1 MCGVKLDPLTMRL
14 LLYLADN
21 AGRVIAL
28 QELLD
33 AVWPNVVVTPQS
45 VYNTV
50 AQLRRTL
57 GDLADAPTYIAN
69 IPRKGYRLIAKVEH
83 RQVERRAAPAA
94 MPPATVIPPSAARAP
109 NAAPP
114 PTSPGLVNV
123 DPPPSRVG
131 PSRVFLIGSLA
142 LALIGLLA
150 LVLARQGVLGRRSAS
165 TEAVVDHSVAVLPFR
180 DLSAAQDRAYL
191 AEGLAEQIGTVLSG
205 VPKLRVVGRASAFA
219 SRSAS
224 IPDIAKKLHVDHV
237 LEGSVQSSPHG
248 VRINAALIRT
258 DTGQYLWSKTYYRAT
273 DEYFSVED
281 EIARD
286 IAGALS
292 NTGLPP
298 NRAASTCGKSGAA
311 NNLLLQG
318 RYLGRRNTTAGRERS
333 IELYQ
338 QALALE
344 PDCAQAWA
352 WLSTAYGVQ
361 AANGW
366 VAPEL
371 GYQRARDAAE
381 HALRLNPLEADAH
394 AALAYVEEFHDWN
407 WSGADAELKRALEL
421 DAGDV
426 RVLNMNG
433 HFALD
438 LGQSDRS
445 IDFYRRAVD
454 KDPLS
459 TGALGGLAAALWSR
473 GQLVEAEAAYR
484 QAASMSP
491 VRYHT
496 WIALVLLERGEKAA
510 ALAEIG
516 KETDPET
523 RLMGLGIIQS
533 ALGNREASDSAVAE
547 LIAKYA
553 DRPFHIAAVYAHR
566 GETDAA
572 FHWLENAFTRRSDE
586 MLWLKVGLLVRP
598 LRADPRY
605 AALLRRMGLPLNA
618 PDAVSSARAL
628 TAIAPAA
635 NR

>member
-1 MCGVKLDPLTMRL
+1 MFKTSMVRFPWTADGPVNARIVVKARSTIITVPASGASSRFHSEISQKSLGELLCAESSSIRSRCGL

-123 DPPPSRVG
+123 DAPPSRVG

-237 LEGSVQSSPHG
+237 LEGSVQSF
-248 VRINAALIRT
+248 AAR
-258 DTGQYLWSKTYYRAT
+258 R
-273 DEYFSVED
+273 
-281 EIARD
+281 
-286 IAGALS
+286 
-292 NTGLPP
+292 P
-298 NRAASTCGKSGAA
+298 N
-311 NNLLLQG
+311 
-318 RYLGRRNTTAGRERS
+318 
-333 IELYQ
+333 
-338 QALALE
+338 
-344 PDCAQAWA
+344 
-352 WLSTAYGVQ
+352 
-361 AANGW
+361 
-366 VAPEL
+366 
-371 GYQRARDAAE
+371 
-381 HALRLNPLEADAH
+381 
-394 AALAYVEEFHDWN
+394 
-407 WSGADAELKRALEL
+407 
-421 DAGDV
+421 
-426 RVLNMNG
+426 
-433 HFALD
+433 
-438 LGQSDRS
+438 
-445 IDFYRRAVD
+445 
-454 KDPLS
+454 
-459 TGALGGLAAALWSR
+459 
-473 GQLVEAEAAYR
+473 
-484 QAASMSP
+484 
-491 VRYHT
+491 
-496 WIALVLLERGEKAA
+496 
-510 ALAEIG
+510 
-516 KETDPET
+516 
-523 RLMGLGIIQS
+523 
-533 ALGNREASDSAVAE
+533 
-547 LIAKYA
+547 
-553 DRPFHIAAVYAHR
+553 
-566 GETDAA
+566 
-572 FHWLENAFTRRSDE
+572 
-586 MLWLKVGLLVRP
+586 
-598 LRADPRY
+598 
-605 AALLRRMGLPLNA
+605 
-618 PDAVSSARAL
+618 
-628 TAIAPAA
+628 
-635 NR
+635 